1 MTGYSEKCLFFI
13 PVPDLKKL
21 YSVFLSFYNFSSHA
35 DEGELRNRQ
44 VKTCREVLRLHSD
57 VIASP
62 VLGPYG
68 GIRVIMSIKYFKKG
82 VIQAYAQSH
91 GLQIHSPERVSP
103 NILQLCLSYSLT
115 ARLAP
120 NWNRAG
126 QHLIAGKDFLSDASK
141 RIAVVLELSVNETEL
156 CVSVEASTVRLPPV
170 TLKDFDFPAL
180 VIERFLSNRDT
191 VLHTKT
197 PNNWCYILPSMKKGQ
212 VIRISR
218 TLPPECPFQSYAE
231 LENHWN
237 SMYGYCLPPLNMD
250 EVVYCSMYFKP
261 LGEKLF
267 TYPLCC
273 IRIQP
278 VQCFPRV
285 NLQGALTAFISDA
298 RSLMENVCGFT
309 AQMTSKPCYYTTN
322 LSRPGLQYSGA
333 LPATLT
339 SQSSSRLVLTQLP
352 NVFPP
357 EMVPIQQLKSFQR
370 CLSQPVGHCNIRHPA
385 TANGHG
391 IPQISNPVL
400 QSSHYHG
407 AETCQFPSSLTS
419 LPSFSSSS
427 SVSANCPL
435 LSNTQPATQRPK
447 LVPVFTNKSLSCHVN
462 ITKILAEKKKQ
473 QKEEVTQC
481 ASRVAINRPS
491 CSLSSSATS
500 LHRVSLPSDRKR
512 DRNACTTTL
521 TQPLVQTQPA
531 SVSEIKI
538 TGGEAFVSH
547 PKKVRVI
554 QEVDVVKYARSNQ
567 LAKINAA
574 TLQAWLKGQGVTV
587 RSKDK
592 KEDLMS
598 KVMQCLNEP

>member
-13 PVPDLKKL
+13 PVPDLKNL

-44 VKTCREVLRLHSD
+44 VKTCREVLHLHSD

-62 VLGPYG
+62 VLGPDG

-91 GLQIHSPERVSP
+91 GLQIHSPERVLP

-141 RIAVVLELSVNETEL
+141 RMAVVLELSVNETEL

-170 TLKDFDFPAL
+170 T
-180 VIERFLSNRDT
+180 
-191 VLHTKT
+191 
-197 PNNWCYILPSMKKGQ
+197 
-212 VIRISR
+212 
-218 TLPPECPFQSYAE
+218 
-231 LENHWN
+231 
-237 SMYGYCLPPLNMD
+237 YGYCLPPLNKD
-250 EVVYCSMYFKP
+250 EVVYCSVYFKP

-285 NLQGALTAFISDA
+285 NLQAALTAFISDA

-322 LSRPGLQYSGA
+322 LSRPGLQDSGA

-339 SQSSSRLVLTQLP
+339 SKSSSRLVLTKLP
-352 NVFPP
+352 NVSPTEP
-357 EMVPIQQLKSFQR
+357 LQQLESFQR
-370 CLSQPVGHCNIRHPA
+370 PLSQPVGHSNIRHLA
-385 TANGHG
+385 TANGHK
-391 IPQISNPVL
+391 IPQIPNPVL

-407 AETCQFPSSLTS
+407 AETCRFPSSFTS

-447 LVPVFTNKSLSCHVN
+447 LVPVFTNKSLSSHVN
-462 ITKILAEKKKQ
+462 ITKILAEKKTQ
-473 QKEEVTQC
+473 QKQEVTQC
-481 ASRVAINRPS
+481 TSRVAINRPS
-491 CSLSSSATS
+491 CSLLSSATS
-500 LHRVSLPSDRKR
+500 LPRVSLPSDRKR
-512 DRNACTTTL
+512 DRNACTTAL
-521 TQPLVQTQPA
+521 TQPLIQTQPA
-531 SVSEIKI
+531 SVTQIKI
-538 TGGEAFVSH
+538 RGGEVFVSH